1 MMETK
6 DFVDSMRKLLLNT
19 YTEDGTQNLLDL
31 IIVAEMKDCLDTTTD
46 PMFNGGAD
54 SMERFLDVLAFLRVI
69 EYHSTKSQYEE
80 FIKSLHPNET
90 FD

>member
-1 MMETK
+1 MMGTK
-6 DFVDSMRKLLLNT
+6 DFVDSMRKMLLST
-19 YTEDGTQNLLDL
+19 YTDDGTQNLLDL

-46 PMFNGGAD
+46 PVFNGGAD
-54 SMERFLDVLAFLRVI
+54 PLDRFLDVLAFLRVI
-69 EYHSTKSQYEE
+69 EYHSTKSQYED